1 MKKVGIVT
9 YGSMLPE
16 IVNEAQTC
24 IAGELG
30 MRCSVAH
37 APRDMGFAFD
47 AARRQFNSILL
58 LKDVVGRRTPGAFRV
73 IAIAEGDLFL
83 PMLSFVFGQAQV
95 DGRAAVVSVA
105 RLRQEFYGL
114 PPNRELL
121 LARFR
126 KEVLHELGHTLSL
139 LHCTDGKCVMS
150 LATSIWHVDAKAD
163 RFCVSCRH
171 VIDEKLRFEM
181 EEEDETP
188 LEDSGRRR

>member
-9 YGSMLPE
+9 YGSLPPE
-16 IVNEAQTC
+16 IVDEAQSC
-24 IAGELG
+24 IEDELR
-30 MRCSVAH
+30 MRCSVAQ
-37 APRDMGFAFD
+37 ALLDMAFAFD

-58 LKDVVGRRTPGAFRV
+58 LKDVVGRRPPGAFRV
-73 IAIAEGDLFL
+73 LGIGGGDLFL

-114 PPNRELL
+114 PSNRDLL

-139 LHCTDGKCVMS
+139 LHCTDSKCVMS

-163 RFCVSCRH
+163 RFCASCRH